1 MIQFNSSR
9 LFRSLMKHLHER
21 KFMLCPPCHY
31 EDPECWQDNMSPVT
45 EAKLQCGIFRMSP
58 PPSPLRPGL
67 WLHHTFTIGGYFDG
81 CFIDIAVLGILWCVM
96 LGCCHTV
103 WEGQVVACVE
113 IKVSYP
119 GPALNT
125 GLIVSWDMAAITL
138 LKTELNIH
146 CCDAVKTGDSATA
159 GEGGIMASPEPN

>member
-1 MIQFNSSR
+1 MSESLCCVRHVIMKIQNADKIIWA
-9 LFRSLMKHLHER
+9 RS
-21 KFMLCPPCHY
+21 
-31 EDPECWQDNMSPVT
+31 Q
-45 EAKLQCGIFRMSP
+45 KLQCGIFKMSP
-58 PPSPLRPGL
+58 PTSSLRPGL

-81 CFIDIAVLGILWCVM
+81 CFIDIAVLGTVWCVM

-138 LKTELNIH
+138 LKTELNIY

-159 GEGGIMASPEPN
+159 GGGGGRGRLELVPQID

>member
-1 MIQFNSSR
+1 MSESLYCVRHVIMKSQNADKIIWA
-9 LFRSLMKHLHER
+9 RS
-21 KFMLCPPCHY
+21 
-31 EDPECWQDNMSPVT
+31 Q
-45 EAKLQCGIFRMSP
+45 KLQCGIFRMSP

-81 CFIDIAVLGILWCVM
+81 CFIDIAVLGILWCFM

-138 LKTELNIH
+138 LKTELNIY
-146 CCDAVKTGDSATA
+146 CCDAVKTGDSATE
-159 GEGGIMASPEPN
+159 EGGVCRLESA